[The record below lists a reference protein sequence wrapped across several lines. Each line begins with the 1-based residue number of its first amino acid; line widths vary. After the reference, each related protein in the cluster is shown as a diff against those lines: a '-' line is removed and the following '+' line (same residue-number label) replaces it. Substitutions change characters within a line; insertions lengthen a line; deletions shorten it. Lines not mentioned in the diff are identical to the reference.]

1 MPKPPRTGQ
10 KVQDLFSKMEEP
22 DKTEGERQP
31 GRPRKHADAW
41 SKVSVVLFD
50 RQTLLL
56 DQLASEIRAANQ
68 KIGKKVI
75 LRRAELIRAFVDAVL
90 ESKIDL
96 REVTSEEDIK
106 ELIQECLNSGRP

>member
-10 KVQDLFSKMEEP
+10 KLQDLFSKMEEP

-75 LRRAELIRAFVDAVL
+75 LRRAELIRVL
-90 ESKIDL
+90 RRRCPGEQNRFEGGHI
-96 REVTSEEDIK
+96 R
-106 ELIQECLNSGRP
+106 GRH